1 MSSAADVDMSDAMN
15 GSNKS
20 TPVTSSL
27 TGPEVKLTS
36 LVYNIPH
43 VSCVIMVSEALQP
56 LQISFR
62 PAVRGSV

>member
-1 MSSAADVDMSDAMN
+1 MMSSAADVDMSDSIN
-15 GSNKS
+15 GGSKS

-43 VSCVIMVSEALQP
+43 VSCVITCSVALQP
-56 LQISFR
+56 
-62 PAVRGSV
+62 